1 MMHLFVSFLFL
12 LLRTQLRDSPLL
24 YLIFQGYIVSFF
36 RKERRERERERR
48 ERLEGTEGGK
58 KEPYDPVS

>member
-36 RKERRERERERR
+36 RKERREREREREER
-48 ERLEGTEGGK
+48 EVGRNRGREEGTL
-58 KEPYDPVS
+58 